1 MPKHYANKRL
11 TRLDSIFDEINT
23 EDDNTTANNGTKQ
36 RSKRESTDTDSLSTQ
51 TENDVQE

>member
-23 EDDNTTANNGTKQ
+23 EYDTRTTDDSPELNA
-36 RSKRESTDTDSLSTQ
+36 KRESTGTDSPSTQ
-51 TENDVQE
+51 AKDDV

>member
-23 EDDNTTANNGTKQ
+23 EDDNTTANNGTEE
-36 RSKRESTDTDSLSTQ
+36 RSNRESTDTDSLSTQ
-51 TENDVQE
+51 AKDDVQE